1 MRRTTRRAVPPDK
14 HRRCTSTCLRGC
26 TRTRRTLPAMTGILN
41 TLEREW
47 HIVSDTPTARRAAR
61 RWATYDPI
69 LAASSPG
76 DLVTSVRNA
85 PSHHRAQE
93 AVNALAQLAAN
104 GDTLAA
110 RTALQIV
117 LPLIFHRTIRALAAV
132 GYSSQLQADAH
143 AEAVAAALDRIYRLH
158 TQPTPT
164 PLWSIERAVRSR
176 LTIWLRQ
183 HHNRPDHPT
192 DPNILP
198 EPDPTRIDT
207 DPTPAEQLLKILGEA
222 VSEGAIT
229 ADGASIVAAT
239 RIAGASFED
248 LARSG
253 SRRPITYSRHRQRT
267 EAALA
272 EAVLAAAS

>member
-1 MRRTTRRAVPPDK
+1 
-14 HRRCTSTCLRGC
+14 
-26 TRTRRTLPAMTGILN
+26 MTGILN
-41 TLEREW
+41 TLERDW
-47 HIVSDTPTARRAAR
+47 RTVSDTPSARRTAR
-61 RWATYDPI
+61 RWAMSDPI
-69 LAASSPG
+69 LAAASPG
-76 DLVTSVRNA
+76 DLVTSVRGA
-85 PSHHRAQE
+85 PSHHRAQ
-93 AVNALAQLAAN
+93 ATVNALAQLAAG

-143 AEAVAAALDRIYRLH
+143 AEAAAAALDRIYRLRA
-158 TQPTPT
+158 QPTPT

-176 LTIWLRQ
+176 LSIWLRQ

-192 DPNILP
+192 DPKILP

-207 DPTPAEQLLKILGEA
+207 DLAPAEQLLKILSEA
-222 VSEGAIT
+222 VNDGAIT
-229 ADGASIVAAT
+229 AGDASLVATT
-239 RIAGASFED
+239 RISGTSFED

-253 SRRPITYSRHRQRT
+253 SRRPITYSRRRRRV
-267 EAALA
+267 EATLA